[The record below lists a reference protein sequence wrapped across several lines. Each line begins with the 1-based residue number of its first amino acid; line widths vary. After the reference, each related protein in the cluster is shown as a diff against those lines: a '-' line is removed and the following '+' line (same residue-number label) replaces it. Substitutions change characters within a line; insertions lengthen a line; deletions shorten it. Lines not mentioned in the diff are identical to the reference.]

1 MLVKKLGIF
10 LLVILFFLSIFS
22 GVGEMSLTGLLQGTK
37 SQWLLMEETR
47 LPRSV
52 SIILAGSMLSICGL
66 VMQKVLQ
73 NRFVSTSSIGM
84 MDSARLGILLVMLF
98 MPNSSIWQRSLV
110 AFIFSYAGVL
120 AFLFLTRLLPKNN
133 PLIVPL
139 TGMMFGNIIGAVAN
153 FFGYQFQLVQNM
165 SSWLQGNFATVMKE
179 DYRLIY
185 LTIPIFMII
194 FLLLQQIMV
203 LSLGDDL
210 AQNLGVNVKGMQ
222 FVILGLVA
230 LGSSVVLIMVGSV
243 PFLGIVVP
251 NLVTWYFGDHLNHSL
266 AFAGI
271 WGANFL
277 LICDLL
283 ARNLIRPYELPVSVV
298 VGVIGG
304 IIFLLLIVRRRNFT

>member
-1 MLVKKLGIF
+1 MKKIGIF
-10 LLVILFFLSIFS
+10 LLVILCLLSIFI
-22 GVGEMSLTGLLQGTK
+22 GVGEMRLTGLIAGTK
-37 SQWLLMEETR
+37 SQWLLLEETR
-47 LPRSV
+47 LPRTV
-52 SIILAGSMLSICGL
+52 SIVLAGSMLSVCGL

-84 MDSARLGILLVMLF
+84 VDSARFGILLVMLF
-98 MPNSSIWQRSLV
+98 MPNSSIWQRSFV
-110 AFIFSYAGVL
+110 AFIFSYIGVL
-120 AFLFLTRLLPKNN
+120 VFLFLTRLLPKNN

-139 TGMMFGNIIGAVAN
+139 TGMMFGNVIGALAN

-165 SSWLQGNFATVMKE
+165 SSWLQGNFATIMKE

-185 LTIPIFMII
+185 LTIPVFIII

-210 AQNLGVNVKGMQ
+210 AQNLGVNVKLMQ
-222 FVILGLVA
+222 FCVLGLVA
-230 LGSSVVLIMVGSV
+230 LGSSVVLIMVGSI
-243 PFLGIVVP
+243 PFLGIIVP

-266 AFAGI
+266 AFTAI
-271 WGANFL
+271 FGANFL

-283 ARNLIRPYELPVSVV
+283 ARVLIAPYELPVSVV

-304 IIFLLLIVRRRNFT
+304 IIFLTLIIRRRKFA

>member
-1 MLVKKLGIF
+1 MKKLGIF

-185 LTIPIFMII
+185 LTIPVFMII

>member
-1 MLVKKLGIF
+1 MNGLMQGI
-10 LLVILFFLSIFS
+10 
-22 GVGEMSLTGLLQGTK
+22 K
-37 SQWLLMEETR
+37 SQWLLLEETR
-47 LPRSV
+47 LPRTVSV
-52 SIILAGSMLSICGL
+52 ILAGSMLSICGL
-66 VMQKVLQ
+66 VTQKVLQ

-98 MPNSSIWQRSLV
+98 MPNSSIWQRTLV
-110 AFIFSYAGVL
+110 AFVFSYVGVL

-133 PLIVPL
+133 PLIIPL
-139 TGMMFGNIIGAVAN
+139 TGMMFGNIIGAIAN

-185 LTIPIFMII
+185 LTIPVFIII

-210 AQNLGVNVKGMQ
+210 AQNLGVNVKQMQ
-222 FVILGLVA
+222 FVVLGLVA

-251 NLVTWYFGDHLNHSL
+251 NLVTWYFGDHLHYSL
-266 AFAGI
+266 AFTGI

-283 ARNLIRPYELPVSVV
+283 ARNVIAPYELPVSVV

-304 IIFLLLIVRRRNFT
+304 IIFLLLIMRRRKLA

>member
-1 MLVKKLGIF
+1 MKKTGIF
-10 LLVILFFLSIFS
+10 LLVILCFLSIFS
-22 GVGEMSLTGLLQGTK
+22 GVGEMSMNGLMQGIK
-37 SQWLLMEETR
+37 SQWLLLEETR
-47 LPRSV
+47 LPRTVSV
-52 SIILAGSMLSICGL
+52 ILAGSMLSICGL
-66 VMQKVLQ
+66 VTQKVLQ

-98 MPNSSIWQRSLV
+98 MPNSSIWQRTLV
-110 AFIFSYAGVL
+110 AFVFSYVGVL

-133 PLIVPL
+133 PLIIPL
-139 TGMMFGNIIGAVAN
+139 TGMMFGNIIGAIAN

-185 LTIPIFMII
+185 LTIPVFIII

-210 AQNLGVNVKGMQ
+210 AQNLGVNVKQMQ
-222 FVILGLVA
+222 FVVLGLVA

-251 NLVTWYFGDHLNHSL
+251 NLVTWYFGDHLHHSL
-266 AFAGI
+266 AFTGI

-283 ARNLIRPYELPVSVV
+283 ARNVIAPYELPVSVV

-304 IIFLLLIVRRRNFT
+304 IIFLLLIMRRRKLA